1 MRYGR
6 SSAGPRQRTTQIS
19 PPIGHIDGHNA
30 LDPVRAPPNL
40 IQYIYLWTRIVDV
53 PERVVSSAEIE
64 TWLKTPTWCE
74 LSLRDGCDLRY
85 DCR

>member
-1 MRYGR
+1 M
-6 SSAGPRQRTTQIS
+6 
-19 PPIGHIDGHNA
+19 
-30 LDPVRAPPNL
+30 PNL
-40 IQYIYLWTRIVDV
+40 IQYIYLWTRIVGV

-64 TWLKTPTWCE
+64 TWLKTPAWCE